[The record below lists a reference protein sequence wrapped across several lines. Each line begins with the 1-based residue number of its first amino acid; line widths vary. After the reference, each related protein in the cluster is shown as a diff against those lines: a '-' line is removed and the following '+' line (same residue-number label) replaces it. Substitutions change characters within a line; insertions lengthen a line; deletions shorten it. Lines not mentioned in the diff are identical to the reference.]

1 MENSTC
7 YLECSCSLS
16 SRGKKNKGGFEMIN
30 NPIKDIFVLG
40 MFVLV
45 SPIYLFCDI
54 FSGGLDK

>member
-1 MENSTC
+1 
-7 YLECSCSLS
+7 
-16 SRGKKNKGGFEMIN
+16 MIN